1 MSQSEYTPVSQDH
14 AIMDK
19 TLQEFVIMF
28 SLNQREMVNKLVD
41 FYPDTAKDLQKSLD
55 STRAMARMLRA

>member
-1 MSQSEYTPVSQDH
+1 MTEHIPVSQDH

-55 STRAMARMLRA
+55 QTRAMARMLRA

>member
-41 FYPDTAKDLQKSLD
+41 FYPDTAKDLQKALD
-55 STRAMARMLRA
+55 QTRAMARMLRA